1 VPHGTLLLSTHLGE
15 GEVFTDHFLGHHIAT
30 TGGALYSRPDI
41 TDRVSSSG
49 FVVEKCETR
58 GPLAHEHQS
67 QRIYLLAKRT
77 S

>member
-1 VPHGTLLLSTHLGE
+1 
-15 GEVFTDHFLGHHIAT
+15 
-30 TGGALYSRPDI
+30 
-41 TDRVSSSG
+41 VSSSG
-49 FVVEKCETR
+49 FVVERCETR